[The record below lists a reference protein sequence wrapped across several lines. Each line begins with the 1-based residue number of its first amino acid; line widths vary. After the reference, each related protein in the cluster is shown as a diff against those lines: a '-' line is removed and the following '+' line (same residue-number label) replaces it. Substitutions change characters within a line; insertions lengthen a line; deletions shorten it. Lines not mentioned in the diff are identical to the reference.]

1 MLDPTQTFIFLPDL
15 FIAVTLGSER
25 LFLWASV
32 TARTALMVIYRFHWI
47 ARAVQAKI
55 ATMLD
60 DTALRAGFQV
70 ISLGGGL
77 PVACNDTLWGQ
88 NQNGIV
94 EIWAK

>member
-1 MLDPTQTFIFLPDL
+1 MLDPTQTFVFLPDL
-15 FIAVTLGSER
+15 FIAVTLRGER

-70 ISLGGGL
+70 IGL
-77 PVACNDTLWGQ
+77 VEGFPVGCNDTLWSQ
-88 NQNGIV
+88 N
-94 EIWAK
+94 

>member
-1 MLDPTQTFIFLPDL
+1 MLDPTQTFVFLPDL
-15 FIAVTLGSER
+15 FIAVTLRGER

-32 TARTALMVIYRFHWI
+32 TARTALMAIYRFHWT